1 VPTLTKTTPEP
12 FVLKHLDVAWPKLQK
27 LAKSMNRELFYD
39 GAGRLVLRKRPGSV
53 SHTFG
58 DKHLTS
64 FVQGDRTPDK
74 DFDTFEVLGRNP
86 KGPTRQVR
94 AWVDVPNGRE
104 RNGKRLRIVD
114 TYENDQIKN
123 KKDALEIA
131 RRRRSDAL
139 SVIEDYQGDM
149 VPWPLCD
156 ENDLIK
162 IGGEQGPLKVR
173 LRQWT
178 LPLAGGDMTFGTIR
192 RHRL

>member
-1 VPTLTKTTPEP
+1 VP
-12 FVLKHLDVAWPKLQK
+12 D
-27 LAKSMNRELFYD
+27 
-39 GAGRLVLRKRPGSV
+39 
-53 SHTFG
+53 
-58 DKHLTS
+58 
-64 FVQGDRTPDK
+64 
-74 DFDTFEVLGRNP
+74 
-86 KGPTRQVR
+86 
-94 AWVDVPNGRE
+94 GRE